1 MFKRKWIFSSIGLAL
16 LLLGCSSDSNYATVT
31 VERTGAGTGAVSSDP
46 EGIDCGSDC
55 SEPFRKRTEVTLTA
69 TPATGSTF
77 AGWGGPCGGTGD
89 CTFAINDD
97 VTVTARFDAGA
108 AEPPPSP
115 TGFLTPLGTFE
126 TGIFDESA
134 AEIAAYDPATRRLF
148 VVNGN
153 DAAVDVLDIGSP
165 SEPTRLKQIA
175 VSDLGGG
182 ITSIAFY
189 NGILAAAIEAETAQD
204 NGTVAFFDAD
214 GNLLGQ
220 VEVGPL
226 PDMVTFTPDGET
238 VLAALEGEP
247 NDDYTVDPEGGVA
260 IIDISGGPASATAR
274 TAGFAAFND
283 RADEL
288 IAQGLR
294 VFGPGATLAQDVE
307 PEYIAV
313 SPDGTTAFV
322 SLQEN
327 NAVASVDIAAAEV
340 TAIFPLG
347 FKDHGLEVNAMDASD
362 RDDAIN
368 IRPWPVHGMYQPD
381 AIAAFER
388 NGSLYLVTA
397 NEGDARDYDGFSEEV
412 RVKDLTLDPTAF
424 PNAAELQADSALG
437 RLTVTNTMGDMDGDG
452 EYERL
457 YSFGARSFTVWEIT
471 SAGPLPVWDSGDDFE
486 RITAQMF
493 PENFNDHND
502 ENDPDSRSDA
512 KGPEPE
518 GVVVGMVGGI
528 PHAFIGLERIG
539 GVMVYS
545 LDQPANPQFVTYINN
560 RNFEGDPEAGTAG
573 DLGPEGL
580 VFIPAAD
587 SPTGGMMLAVANEVS
602 GTTTLY
608 GVTPEAA
615 EAPMAMLQLLHASDL
630 EGGVEAIENAP
641 NFAAI
646 ADFFDDRYPTLTIS
660 AGDNFIPGPFF
671 NAAGDD
677 EVEGPLR
684 RVLANPNASAG
695 VGRGDVAMMNLI
707 GFDAS
712 AFGNHEFDTGTGV
725 IADNIGTDIDMDEGT
740 AEWLGAQFPY
750 LSANLDFSDDGD
762 ISGLFTDALLE
773 GTAFESRL
781 DDLTAAGDA
790 PKIAPAAIL
799 AAGGERFGVV
809 GATTPILES
818 ISSPGDT
825 RVKNPG
831 AGTDDMDALATHIQ
845 PRVDMLRSEGI
856 DKIVLTTHLQQ
867 LALERELIGKLRG
880 VDIVIAGGS
889 DTLLADGEDVARGL
903 RSGDTPADTYP
914 IVTTNADGD
923 PALIVSTDGEY
934 RYVGRLVVGFDE
946 NGRVVPESVDPNV
959 SGVFAATESG
969 VAALWGDA
977 ETAFRPGSKGF
988 GVRTLTEAIR
998 GVVIAKDGEVFGSTE
1013 VFLNGAREDVR
1024 TQETNLGNLTADANL
1039 AAARTVD
1046 GSVAVSIKN
1055 GGGIRAAIGE
1065 IREVSPGVYEQV
1077 PPRANPAAGK
1087 QEGQISQL
1095 DIENSLRFD
1104 NQLTIMTL
1112 SAADLLEIMEH
1123 AVSATEPGATPGQF
1137 PQVGGMA
1144 FSFDPTLEPGDR
1156 IRSLAI
1162 VDENGN
1168 AADVIAQNGEVSGD
1182 PDRPIRIVTLNFLA
1196 GGGDGY
1202 PFETLGE
1209 NVVETGI
1216 GEQSA
1221 LADFLAANYAGGA
1234 AFMMT
1239 DTEPAEDARIQN
1251 LAFRADAVIGEAPS
1265 AAFALQLLHFADV
1278 DGGGTAAM
1286 SNVDEFSA
1294 LVDHFRDQR
1303 PENTVLVSSGDNY
1316 IPGPIFQASD
1326 DPRLS
1331 AVIGEAGQGRGET
1344 EIQNRMGLQI
1354 SAVGN
1359 HDLDTGPGGF
1369 ADIISPDGAYPG
1381 ARFPYVSGNIDF
1393 SADDA
1398 TAPLVVEPGLEAAQI
1413 PGKLAPSGA
1422 IFVDGEWIG
1431 FVGAVTPTLPAIT
1444 SVGDLGLSPEGFTE
1458 NAAGL
1463 DALAGF
1469 IQPEVDRLV
1478 DQGIDKIVLLSH
1490 MQRID
1495 VERGLA
1501 TRLEHVDVI
1510 VAGGSNT
1517 LLADETDVLREGD
1530 AAAGEYPE
1538 VYASPLDEPV
1548 LLVNTDGDYKYLGRL
1563 VMEFDDAGRV
1573 LPDRLNPAEN
1583 GAWAAVPAVTEG
1595 LDASPIPAVAEVA
1608 DAIRQILGEQ
1618 DGEAFGLTNVFLD
1631 GRRESVR
1638 SRETNLGNLSAD
1650 ANLWYA
1656 QRFDDE
1662 NPPQVSVK
1670 NGGGIRAP
1678 IGRIVNPPGSTSSEE
1693 VELLPPAANDFGKPE
1708 GGVSQLDIQ
1717 TALAFDNGLALV
1729 TMTAAELRD
1738 LTEEMILGNFAH
1750 VGGMRVE
1757 FDPSRPARDGGD
1769 ENMGLSTNGERV
1781 RRLEVETSPG
1791 VWDLVVEEGVVV
1803 GDPDRPFRVV
1813 ALDFLSSC
1821 AAPEDG
1827 EFFSA
1832 NCGSGWPFKNLAN
1845 PRFVS
1850 LLETDLA
1857 EFDPGMAAFSKTG
1870 GEQDALAEFL
1880 REFHPD
1886 EARAYDVPIDVNER
1900 LIPLE
1905 GS

>member
-16 LLLGCSSDSNYATVT
+16 LLLGCSSDSNYATVS

-46 EGIDCGSDC
+46 EGIDCGTDC

-77 AGWGGPCGGTGD
+77 AGWVGPCGGTGD

-97 VTVTARFDAGA
+97 VTVTARFNTGA
-108 AEPPPSP
+108 VEPPPAP
-115 TGFLTPLGTFE
+115 TGFLTPLGAFA

-153 DAAVDVLDIGSP
+153 DDAVDVLDIGSP
-165 SEPTRLKQIA
+165 TAPTRSRQIA
-175 VSDLGGG
+175 ISNLGGG
-182 ITSIAFY
+182 INSVAFH
-189 NGILAAAIEAETAQD
+189 NGILAAAVEAETAQD
-204 NGTVAFFDAD
+204 DGTVAFFDAD

-220 VEVGPL
+220 VTVGPL
-226 PDMVTFTPDGET
+226 PDMLAFTPDGNT
-238 VLAALEGEP
+238 VLAAIEGEP
-247 NDDYTVDPEGGVA
+247 NDDYSVDPEGAVA
-260 IIDISGGPASATAR
+260 VIDISGGPASATVR
-274 TAGFAAFND
+274 TATFTAFND
-283 RADEL
+283 QADEL

-322 SLQEN
+322 TLQEN
-327 NAVASVDIAAAEV
+327 NAVAAVDIAAAEV

-347 FKDHGLEVNAMDASD
+347 FKDHSLEVNAMDVSD

-381 AIAAFER
+381 AIAALER

-424 PNAAELQADSALG
+424 PNAADLQADSALG

-457 YSFGARSFTVWEIT
+457 YSFGARSFTVWEVT
-471 SAGPLPVWDSGDDFE
+471 SAGPLPVYDSGSDFE
-486 RITAQMF
+486 RLTAQMF
-493 PENFNDHND
+493 PENFNTDND

-518 GVVVGMVGGI
+518 GVVVGLVAGV

-545 LDQPANPQFVTYINN
+545 LDQPANPRFVTYLNN
-560 RNFEGDPEAGTAG
+560 RDFMGDPEAGTAG

-580 VFIPAAD
+580 VFIPAAE
-587 SPTGGMMLAVANEVS
+587 SPTGGMMLAVTNEVS

-608 GVTPEAA
+608 SVTPEAA

-646 ADFFDDRYPTLTIS
+646 VDHFDDRYPTLAIS
-660 AGDNFIPGPFF
+660 AGDNYIPGPFF
-671 NAAGDD
+671 NAAGDGSLRD
-677 EVEGPLR
+677 TFR
-684 RVLANPNASAG
+684 RVLANPDAREG
-695 VGRGDVAMMNLI
+695 VGRGDIAAMNLI

-712 AFGNHEFDTGTGV
+712 AFGNHEFDAGTTV
-725 IADNIGTDIDMDEGT
+725 IEDNVGTDIRDGGE
-740 AEWLGAQFPY
+740 ARWLGAQFPY
-750 LSANLDFSDDGD
+750 LSANLDFTGDGNLDD
-762 ISGLFTDALLE
+762 LFTEALLE
-773 GTAFESRL
+773 GTAFASRL

-799 AAGGERFGVV
+799 TAGDERFGVV

-845 PRVDMLRSEGI
+845 PRVDRLLAEGI
-856 DKIVLTTHLQQ
+856 DKIILTTHLQQ

-914 IVTTNADGD
+914 IVTANADGD

-934 RYVGRLVVGFDE
+934 RYVGRLVVGFDG
-946 NGRVVPESVDPNV
+946 NGRIIPGSVDPNV

-969 VAALWGDA
+969 TAALWGDG
-977 ETAFRPGSKGF
+977 ETAFQPGSKGF

-998 GVVIAKDGEVFGSTE
+998 GVVVAKDGEVFGSTD

-1046 GSVAVSIKN
+1046 ASVAVSIKN
-1055 GGGIRAAIGE
+1055 GGGIRADIGA

-1077 PPRANPAAGK
+1077 PPRANPASGK
-1087 QEGQISQL
+1087 GEGQVSQL

-1104 NQLTIMTL
+1104 NQLTILTL
-1112 SAADLLEIMEH
+1112 SAADLLAIMEH

-1144 FSFDPTLEPGDR
+1144 FSFDPTRTPGDR

-1162 VDENGN
+1162 VNESENTV
-1168 AADVIAQNGEVSGD
+1168 DVIARNGEVSGD
-1182 PDRPIRIVTLNFLA
+1182 PDRPIQIVTLNFLA
-1196 GGGDGY
+1196 EGGDGY
-1202 PFETLGE
+1202 PFDALGE
-1209 NVVETGI
+1209 NAVETGI

-1221 LADFLAANYAGGA
+1221 LADFLAANHAGGA
-1234 AFMMT
+1234 AFMMA

-1251 LAFRADAVIGEAPS
+1251 LGFRADTVVGEAPS
-1265 AAFALQLLHFADV
+1265 AAFSLQLLHFADV

-1286 SNVDEFSA
+1286 FNVDEFSA
-1294 LVDHFRDQR
+1294 LVDHFRGQR
-1303 PENTVLVSSGDNY
+1303 PENTVLISSGDNY

-1326 DPRLS
+1326 DPRMS

-1369 ADIISPDGAYPG
+1369 AEIISPDGAYSG
-1381 ARFPYVSGNIDF
+1381 ALFPYISANIDF

-1413 PGKLAPSGA
+1413 PGGLAPSGA

-1444 SVGDLGLSPEGFTE
+1444 SVGDLGLSPEGFAE

-1463 DALAGF
+1463 DALAGA

-1478 DQGIDKIVLLSH
+1478 ARDIDKIVLLSH

-1501 TRLEHVDVI
+1501 TRLENVDVI

-1538 VYASPLDEPV
+1538 VYASPLGEPV
-1548 LLVNTDGDYKYLGRL
+1548 LLVNTDADYKYLGRL

-1573 LPDRLNPAEN
+1573 LPNRLNPAEN
-1583 GAWAAVPAVTEG
+1583 GAWAAIPAVTEG
-1595 LDASPIPAVAEVA
+1595 LDASPIPAVVEVA

-1631 GRRESVR
+1631 GRRASVR

-1656 QRFDDE
+1656 QRFGDE
-1662 NPPQVSVK
+1662 NPPRVSVK
-1670 NGGGIRAP
+1670 NGGGIRSP
-1678 IGRIVNPPGSTSSEE
+1678 IGRIVSPPGSTSAEE

-1769 ENMGLSTNGERV
+1769 DNLGLSTNGERV

-1791 VWDLVVEEGVVV
+1791 VWDLVVEEGGVV
-1803 GDPDRPFRVV
+1803 GDPNRPFRVV

-1821 AAPEDG
+1821 AAPEDS
-1827 EFFSA
+1827 EFFSP